1 MSATATKPEFK
12 AKSETEE
19 FYHDVF
25 VNFCEDPCSVF
36 TLLEYEW
43 NVPVPRAKIQDD
55 DGKTFEI
62 TLDTVKKAFE
72 VNWKSKKDLKVHPSN
87 RGRFQAAFIA
97 LDAGM
102 MDAYDAMTLMQF
114 AIYGEAIY
122 G

>member
-1 MSATATKPEFK
+1 MSATATKFK
-12 AKSETEE
+12 AKNKTEE

-25 VNFCEDPCSVF
+25 VNFCEDPHNIFVVN
-36 TLLEYEW
+36 EYEYDA
-43 NVPVPRAKIQDD
+43 PKPRAVVEDD
-55 DGKTFEI
+55 EGKTFEI
-62 TLDTVKKAFE
+62 TLDTVKTAFE
-72 VNWKSKKDLKVHPSN
+72 LNAKSKKDLKVHPSN
-87 RGRFQAAFIA
+87 RGRFHAAFIA